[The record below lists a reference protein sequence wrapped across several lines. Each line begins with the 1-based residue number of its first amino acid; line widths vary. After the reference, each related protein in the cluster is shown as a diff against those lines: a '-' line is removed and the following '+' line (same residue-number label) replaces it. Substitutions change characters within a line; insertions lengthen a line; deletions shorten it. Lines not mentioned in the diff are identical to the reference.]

1 MKKQLNMVLLLALA
15 TGTLAT
21 TAKAQSYS
29 ATTRRSEARIEYA
42 TFNPDQTNARLE
54 RTQVA
59 VIVHPR
65 HHYRHYR
72 PAGYYDRWG
81 RWHPYGYYDRYG
93 YWHQYR

>member
-65 HHYRHYR
+65 HHSSLPSSRVLR
-72 PAGYYDRWG
+72 PLGALAPVRLL
-81 RWHPYGYYDRYG
+81 
-93 YWHQYR
+93 